1 MEHNQIVLGVPE
13 EYSFEEVIEIID
25 CDYCGVEEYEKPEI
39 QGGDQICES
48 GVEGWETL
56 PGQCIYPPNYFHGAV
71 CEGATGEFVWDC
83 QTCGCPEE
91 QVCNEDGICDIELR
105 KNYEIYNNCENPL
118 SSGWD
123 QDEWNSLMI
132 EISSDLGFD
141 FNDYDKITLIIG
153 NFGDAKESDPNFM
166 HYKCYQE
173 GGGIVAIP
181 SMIGE
186 NTLFNGQGENYFI
199 DCPSEGFPTFG
210 EYAKPGWQILTH
222 ELLHLLGAKD
232 VYNTFILGDSYYE
245 EASEID
251 SNINK
256 SIMGDNLRDCMEGY
270 QELDGDLCS
279 LEDIEDL
286 YLDKYNR
293 ILMGLE

>member
-1 MEHNQIVLGVPE
+1 
-13 EYSFEEVIEIID
+13 
-25 CDYCGVEEYEKPEI
+25 
-39 QGGDQICES
+39 
-48 GVEGWETL
+48 
-56 PGQCIYPPNYFHGAV
+56 
-71 CEGATGEFVWDC
+71 
-83 QTCGCPEE
+83 
-91 QVCNEDGICDIELR
+91 
-105 KNYEIYNNCENPL
+105 
-118 SSGWD
+118 
-123 QDEWNSLMI
+123 
-132 EISSDLGFD
+132 
-141 FNDYDKITLIIG
+141 
-153 NFGDAKESDPNFM
+153 M

-232 VYNTFILGDSYYE
+232 VYNTFILGDSYYD